1 MVKRVKI
8 YVASHKPIEKY
19 GDECYQLIHVGAAQ
33 HEDVNIVGAVKD
45 DYNPD
50 NISSK
55 NDIYCELTALYYVWK
70 NVHDIDVT
78 GLVHYRRF
86 FTRNTRVVKNPNDI
100 ILTQEEILDAL
111 CEKDIILG
119 SPSKKKYAVGGFFTN
134 PLDVPEFAIYRNI
147 LPSIKLLYPE
157 YVEDYYKE
165 FFEPTMSFC
174 NMMICKKDLFDQYCE
189 FLFNILF
196 DAEKRW
202 KAMGIGIAPREMG
215 YISEYILNCWIRH
228 QKQLKICYKPIM
240 LFEDTSKIGF
250 KVHFLLGKLG
260 LQKLNPMIDKVYAR
274 FIKK

>member
-1 MVKRVKI
+1 M
-8 YVASHKPIEKY
+8 SKY
-19 GDECYQLIHVGAAQ
+19 
-33 HEDVNIVGAVKD
+33 DV
-45 DYNPD
+45 
-50 NISSK
+50 
-55 NDIYCELTALYYVWK
+55 
-70 NVHDIDVT
+70 
-78 GLVHYRRF
+78 
-86 FTRNTRVVKNPNDI
+86 
-100 ILTQEEILDAL
+100 
-111 CEKDIILG
+111 ILG
-119 SPSKKKYAVGGFFTN
+119 VPTDKKYAVGGFFTN